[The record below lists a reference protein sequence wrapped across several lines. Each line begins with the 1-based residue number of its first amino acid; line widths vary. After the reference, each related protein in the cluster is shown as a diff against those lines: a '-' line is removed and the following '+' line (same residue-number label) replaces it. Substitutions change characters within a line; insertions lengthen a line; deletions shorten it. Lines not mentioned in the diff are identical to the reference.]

1 MCGLVGVLYKGSNGF
16 CGSDR
21 DIFEDMLYIDAL
33 RGDDSVGVAAFYN
46 DGSAELVKEALVHV
60 MDFLEEEGA

>member
-16 CGSDR
+16 CASDR

-33 RGDDSVGVAAFYN
+33 RG
-46 DGSAELVKEALVHV
+46 
-60 MDFLEEEGA
+60 